1 MGDEEAGP
9 TLLEWVSTSVWDEG
23 WNYRGMGQFGR
34 SMSPLDAAI
43 IALGRARYQE
53 AAPALAKL
61 ASTLKADAAFSHC
74 RALALA
80 TASLKDATL
89 TASVKRLLDL
99 PGFSGHTFLKPGDI
113 LADNDPDTTSTSS
126 RNLSL
131 REIYVARGVF
141 LAGDADPAIRSI
153 LENYSKDLGGILP
166 VTPSPSLK
174 LANPPKTTLS
184 LLEAAGLT
192 I

>member
-1 MGDEEAGP
+1 
-9 TLLEWVSTSVWDEG
+9 VWDEG

-80 TASLKDATL
+80 TASLKNATL
-89 TASVKRLLDL
+89 TASVKHLLDL
-99 PGFSGHTFLKPGDI
+99 PGFSGHAFLKPSDI
-113 LADNDPDTTSTSS
+113 LADNDPDPTSTSS

-153 LENYSKDLGGILP
+153 LENYSKDLRGHFARHALAILE
-166 VTPSPSLK
+166 TSESSQDNSP
-174 LANPPKTTLS
+174 LA
-184 LLEAAGLT
+184 
-192 I
+192 